1 MSVSASGWRLVLRV
15 PEAASALFERALQ
28 SLGGAIVTDGR
39 DGEGRIPLSA
49 YLQDKPEQPRVMA
62 LLAAAAAAGRVPVP
76 GFGIEMLPNVDWVA
90 ESERSLPAV
99 RAGRFFVHGAHVTAP
114 PPASSIPILIE
125 ASVAFGTGRHESTF
139 GCLLALQDLAK
150 RRSFRRPL
158 DMGCGSGLLAIA
170 MAKLWPVAVL
180 AADLDP
186 DSVWMAAENTR
197 RNGVRSTVRV
207 VASDGYRGAAI
218 ARGGPYDLVVANILA
233 GPLAAMAP
241 GLRHVLAPGGVAV
254 LSGLLRE
261 QEMQV
266 LAPHRSLGL
275 SLRRRIRLGSWST
288 LILSG

>member
-1 MSVSASGWRLVLRV
+1 MSASGWRLVLRV
-15 PEAASALFERALQ
+15 PEAAAELFERALQ
-28 SLGGAIVTDGR
+28 SLGGAIVSDGR
-39 DGEGRIPLSA
+39 DAEGRIPLSA
-49 YLQDKPEQPRVMA
+49 YLQDEPEQPRIMA

-76 GFGIEMLPNVDWVA
+76 GFGIEPLPDIDWVA
-90 ESERSLPAV
+90 ESERALPPV
-99 RAGRFFVHGAHVTAP
+99 RAGRFYVHGAHVSGP
-114 PPASSIPILIE
+114 PPAGSIPILIE

-170 MAKLWPVAVL
+170 MAKLWPAPVL

-186 DSVWMAAENTR
+186 ESVHMAAENAR
-197 RNGVRSTVRV
+197 RNGVASAVRV

-218 ARGGPYDLVVANILA
+218 AKGGPYDLVVANILA

-241 GLRHVLAPGGVAV
+241 GLRRVLAPGGIAV
-254 LSGLLRE
+254 LSGLLSE

-275 SLRRRIRLGSWST
+275 RLRRRIRLGSWST
-288 LILSG
+288 LVLAG